1 MQAVLTEIKLFICR
15 GFLSL
20 SLITN
25 VLVTAK
31 IFGSYNIDSTH
42 TGLNTS
48 KSGKRNTCTH
58 MRENH
63 LHRKN
68 SS

>member
-1 MQAVLTEIKLFICR
+1 MQAVLTEIKLVICR

-25 VLVTAK
+25 FLVTAK
-31 IFGSYNIDSTH
+31 ISGSYNIDPTH

-48 KSGKRNTCTH
+48 KSGKRKLET
-58 MRENH
+58 
-63 LHRKN
+63 
-68 SS
+68 